1 MEKIKETSQ
10 IIETILQFYRLN
22 AKNFA
27 EKIGTSPTQVY
38 DLLKGKIKK
47 LSPDMTEKILTAFPD
62 ISRFFLLTGDCR

>member
-38 DLLKGKIKK
+38 DLLKGKIKNLK
-47 LSPDMTEKILTAFPD
+47 CSTKTSIVTP
-62 ISRFFLLTGDCR
+62 